1 MADRSSFTVPG
12 NAAVTRVP
20 HEGAAMTDLI
30 CPTCGA
36 QGWQEY
42 LEVRPMPGSDI
53 HRVPGFKHC
62 PNEER
67 ADHGQSS
74 DARAQTP

>member
-1 MADRSSFTVPG
+1 
-12 NAAVTRVP
+12 
-20 HEGAAMTDLI
+20 MTDLI